1 MTALVLKTTFI
12 YKEYSMTTDLSKVK
26 IICAPDSF
34 KGSMTSAQACSA
46 MEEGLINAGI
56 SPENIVR
63 LPIAD
68 GGEGTTDTFLS
79 FMPGGEK
86 IFADIT
92 DSYGNEKKG
101 YFAWFEE
108 KKTAVL
114 EMATATGLSERKE
127 ALYASSFGTGTL
139 IKAAIEQGA
148 KHIIMGIG
156 GTSSTDAGV
165 GAAAALGAEFF
176 DKDGND
182 IPLCGSGLKSID
194 KIYTDK
200 IKEKLDG
207 CRFTI
212 LCDVKNTLYGKQG
225 AAYVY
230 SPQKGA
236 TPEEVEILDEGLRNF
251 AEAVKKN
258 FGTDISEMQ
267 GGGAAGGMGAGAS
280 VFFNAELKPGI
291 ETILEL
297 ADFDKNKEGASLIL
311 FGEGKFDSQSLNGK
325 VFSGLSDRS
334 AGIPIGVLCGKKDI
348 DGIPQNAAFIEEI
361 APGVT
366 LEDSI
371 ANGYVYLKNAT
382 ERVIRKYTEADH
394 GKKA

>member
-1 MTALVLKTTFI
+1 MTG
-12 YKEYSMTTDLSKVK
+12 DLSKVK

-46 MEEGLINAGI
+46 MVEGLINAGI
-56 SPENIVR
+56 QAENIIK

-86 IFADIT
+86 IYADIT

-101 YFAWFEE
+101 YFAWFAD
-108 KKTAVL
+108 KQTAVL
-114 EMATATGLSERKE
+114 EMAMATGLSERKE
-127 ALYASSFGTGTL
+127 ALYASSFGTGKL
-139 IKAAIEQGA
+139 IKAAIEHGA

-156 GTSSTDAGV
+156 GTSSTDAGI
-165 GAAAALGAEFF
+165 GAAAALGAVIT
-176 DKDGND
+176 DTDGNEV
-182 IPLCGSGLKSID
+182 PLCGAGLISINKINID
-194 KIYTDK
+194 KV
-200 IKEKLDG
+200 KEKLKD
-207 CRFTI
+207 CDITI

-236 TPEEVEILDEGLRNF
+236 SQEEVEMLDDGLRNF
-251 AEAVKKN
+251 AEAVKSN

-267 GGGAAGGMGAGAS
+267 GGGAAGGMGAGAYI
-280 VFFNAELKPGI
+280 FFNAELKPGI

-297 ADFDKNKEGASLIL
+297 SDFDKNKEGAALIL

-325 VFSGLSDRS
+325 VFSGLSKRS
-334 AGIPIGVLCGKKDI
+334 GGIPIGVLCGKKDI
-348 DGIPQNAAFIEEI
+348 GAEQQNVMFAEEI
-361 APGVT
+361 APGVS
-366 LEDSI
+366 LEESI
-371 ANGYVYLKNAT
+371 SNGFYYLKKAT
-382 ERVIRKYTEADH
+382 EQSIEKYGSAL
-394 GKKA
+394 